1 MNQTQ
6 INLTELDSIDDLL
19 KLKDLLRYEKMF
31 LDFSYYSGF
40 IIAAFNFNIFVL
52 AAIIYS
58 QVGCDFILKE
68 NSISIFFKEKVPKNL
83 VDVYRKPSFIRH
95 YSAIR

>member
-6 INLTELDSIDDLL
+6 FNLTEFDNSGDIQ

-40 IIAAFNFNIFVL
+40 IIAAFNLKIFIL
-52 AAIIYS
+52 ATIIYS
-58 QVGCDFILKE
+58 QVGG
-68 NSISIFFKEKVPKNL
+68 
-83 VDVYRKPSFIRH
+83 Y
-95 YSAIR
+95 YY